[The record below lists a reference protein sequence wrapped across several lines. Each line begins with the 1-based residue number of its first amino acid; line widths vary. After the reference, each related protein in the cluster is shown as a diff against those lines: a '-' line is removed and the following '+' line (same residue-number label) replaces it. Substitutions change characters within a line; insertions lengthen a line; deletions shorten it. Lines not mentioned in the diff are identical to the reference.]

1 MTSDGP
7 LARRSSSQ
15 PVGSREHGQPA
26 IPGPKEVSAWSNV
39 ARHAQML
46 VEMRRTRRRRFFLQL
61 GLFVG
66 LPTLATAIYMF
77 LIATPRYQSEFEATY
92 QTYLAPR
99 TLSSGIV
106 QSFAGTSQNNTVDT
120 GTILRYEYIRSPA
133 LLQKLDHDLH
143 LRTYYSNSRIDYLS
157 RLGKRAPF
165 EVFLAYYRSHVT
177 VSEGLGGYLTVDV
190 QAFDPKFA
198 QALARAIVVASD
210 AMTDQITARAR
221 SDEIKVA
228 EEEVAREEDR
238 VRRSR
243 MALAQFQ
250 NQHGDE
256 DPELRA
262 TQLGDIVGKLELSS
276 PPLAPS
282 LPRSQRDLAPH
293 RRRLSYSFKSQISA
307 LEQQLH
313 REQSRL
319 AGNGGG
325 TPYSTLLEQYSA
337 LQLEQEF
344 AKSAYLSAQQGLA
357 VVRADVARREAYL
370 VDFALPTE
378 PDQPSI
384 YFPLIFTF
392 SVFLIL
398 LVIYGF
404 GSLVVGSFR
413 DQALEFSDGPGAILS
428 VTCCDL
434 SRLAKLSV

>member
-15 PVGSREHGQPA
+15 PVGSRERGQPA
-26 IPGPKEVSAWSNV
+26 NPGLKEVSVWSNV
-39 ARHAQML
+39 AQHAQML
-46 VEMRRTRRRRFFLQL
+46 VEMRRTRRRRFFLHL

-66 LPTLATAIYMF
+66 LPTLVTAIYMF

-120 GTILRYEYIRSPA
+120 GTILYEYIRSPA

-143 LRTYYSNSRIDYLS
+143 LRAYYSNSRIDFLS
-157 RLGKRAPF
+157 RLGKSAPF
-165 EVFLAYYRSHVT
+165 EVFLSYYRSHVT

-228 EEEVAREEDR
+228 EDEVAREEDR

-250 NQHGDE
+250 NQHGAE
-256 DPELRA
+256 DPERTA
-262 TQLGDIVGKLELSS
+262 TQLGDIVGKLESE
-276 PPLAPS
+276 LAATRAQ
-282 LPRSQRDLAPH
+282 LAESQRDLAPSSPIVIQ
-293 RRRLSYSFKSQISA
+293 LKSQISA

-357 VVRADVARREAYL
+357 VVRADVARKEAYL
-370 VDFALPTE
+370 VDFAPPNE

-413 DQALEFSDGPGAILS
+413 DQAGI
-428 VTCCDL
+428 
-434 SRLAKLSV
+434 

>member
-120 GTILRYEYIRSPA
+120 GTILYEYIRSPA

-250 NQHGDE
+250 NQHGAE
-256 DPELRA
+256 DPERTA
-262 TQLGDIVGKLELSS
+262 TQLGDIVGKLESE
-276 PPLAPS
+276 LAATRAQ
-282 LPRSQRDLAPH
+282 LAESQRDLAPSSPIVIQ
-293 RRRLSYSFKSQISA
+293 LKSQISA

-370 VDFALPTE
+370 VDFAPPTE

-413 DQALEFSDGPGAILS
+413 DQAGI
-428 VTCCDL
+428 
-434 SRLAKLSV
+434 

>member
-1 MTSDGP
+1 
-7 LARRSSSQ
+7 
-15 PVGSREHGQPA
+15 
-26 IPGPKEVSAWSNV
+26 
-39 ARHAQML
+39 
-46 VEMRRTRRRRFFLQL
+46 MRRTRRRRFFLRL

-120 GTILRYEYIRSPA
+120 GAILYEYIRSPA

-143 LRTYYSNSRIDYLS
+143 LRDYYSNSRIDYFS

-165 EVFLAYYRSHVT
+165 EVFLAYYRRHVR
-177 VSEGLGGYLTVDV
+177 VSQGLGGYLTVDV

-210 AMTDQITARAR
+210 AMTDQISARAR

-228 EEEVAREEDR
+228 EAEVAREEDR

-250 NQHGDE
+250 NQHGAE
-256 DPELRA
+256 DPERTA
-262 TQLGDIVGKLELSS
+262 TQLGDIVGKLESE
-276 PPLAPS
+276 LAGARAQ
-282 LPRSQRDLAPH
+282 LAESQRDLAPSSPIVIQ
-293 RRRLSYSFKSQISA
+293 LKSQISA
-307 LEQQLH
+307 LEQQLR

-325 TPYSTLLEQYSA
+325 TPYSTLLEKYSA

-357 VVRADVARREAYL
+357 VVRADVARKEAYL
-370 VDFALPTE
+370 VDFAPPNE

-384 YFPLIFTF
+384 YLPLVITL
-392 SVFLIL
+392 SVFLIS

-413 DQALEFSDGPGAILS
+413 DQAGI
-428 VTCCDL
+428 
-434 SRLAKLSV
+434 